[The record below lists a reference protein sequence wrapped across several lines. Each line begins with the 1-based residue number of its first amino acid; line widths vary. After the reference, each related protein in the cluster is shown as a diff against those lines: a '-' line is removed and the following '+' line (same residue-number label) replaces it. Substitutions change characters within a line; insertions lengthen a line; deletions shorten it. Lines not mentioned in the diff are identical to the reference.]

1 MATFDD
7 LVWKPHPMKGKMST
21 LFFDNGYGVSVVCTP
36 YSYGGSEGLFELAV
50 LFDGS
55 LCYDTPV
62 TSDVLGYLTPK
73 QVTEH
78 MQQVETLPHRKALPR
93 RKKK

>member
-7 LVWKPHPMKGKMST
+7 LAWKIHRLSGKVST
-21 LFFDNGYGVSVVCTP
+21 LFFDNGYGVSVVCSK

-50 LFDGS
+50 LFNGE

-62 TSDVLGYLTPK
+62 TSDVLGYLTPE
-73 QVTEH
+73 QVTVH
-78 MQQVETLPHRKALPR
+78 MQQVEALPR
-93 RKKK
+93 PEKN